1 LFISYKFVF
10 LLVPGLTFSSAINWP
25 LKAISIEA
33 KSDVWNDGRNNLPNK
48 FEETG
53 FFLHV
58 LYRSLFVIRLF
69 ADLWELASSLDF
81 RV

>member
-1 LFISYKFVF
+1 MSGMMEGTTL
-10 LLVPGLTFSSAINWP
+10 PTN
-25 LKAISIEA
+25 LK
-33 KSDVWNDGRNNLPNK
+33 KLD
-48 FEETG
+48 

>member
-1 LFISYKFVF
+1 MDKFVF

-25 LKAISIEA
+25 SKAISIEA
-33 KSDVWNDGRNNLPNK
+33 KSDVWNDGRNNPPNK

-69 ADLWELASSLDF
+69 ADLWELASSFDF
-81 RV
+81 SV